1 MPLKIRL
8 QRHGRKA
15 RPFFWI
21 VAADSRSKRD
31 GKFIEK
37 LGTYNPTT
45 NPATIELDFDNTL
58 KHMLNGAQPTDT
70 ARRILS
76 YKGVMYK
83 KHLQGGVNK
92 GALTQ
97 EEADK
102 KFEEWMKDKEGKIM
116 DKTSKL
122 EQAKADAKAA
132 ALAKEKEINE
142 KRAAEAKEAEAPEV
156 SEEETTE
163 EATAEAPETDQ
174 TIEDAAE
181 EAKKED

>member
-37 LGTYNPTT
+37 LGVYNPTT
-45 NPATIELDFDNTL
+45 NPATIELDFDNAL

-76 YKGVMYK
+76 YKGVLYK
-83 KHLQGGVNK
+83 KHLQGGVTK

-102 KFEEWMKDKEGKIM
+102 KFDEWMKEKEGKIM
-116 DKTSKL
+116 DKATSVEK
-122 EQAKADAKAA
+122 AKADAKAE
-132 ALAKEKEINE
+132 ALAKEKEKND
-142 KRAAEAKEAEAPEV
+142 KRAAAAAEVEAETEVEEAEEAPQAEAQAE
-156 SEEETTE
+156 STEEET
-163 EATAEAPETDQ
+163 
-174 TIEDAAE
+174 
-181 EAKKED
+181 KKED